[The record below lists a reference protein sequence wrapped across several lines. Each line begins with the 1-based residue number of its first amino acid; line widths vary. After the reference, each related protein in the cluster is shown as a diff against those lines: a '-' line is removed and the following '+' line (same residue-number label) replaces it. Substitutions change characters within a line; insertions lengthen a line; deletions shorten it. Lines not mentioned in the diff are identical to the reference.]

1 MSGKLSNFSRRLAKI
16 ERQLIDRAR
25 RVDLANCNCRK
36 VTIFHPSK
44 PEEFE
49 AEKNKPCPAHGV
61 RQLGMIVHIEY
72 MGRPST
78 WQQLWKD
85 LEAGNPSVGRL
96 SDKSIR

>member
-1 MSGKLSNFSRRLAKI
+1 
-16 ERQLIDRAR
+16 
-25 RVDLANCNCRK
+25 
-36 VTIFHPSK
+36 
-44 PEEFE
+44 
-49 AEKNKPCPAHGV
+49 
-61 RQLGMIVHIEY
+61 MIVHIEY